1 MHYILYAFL
10 TIIIIIIVLL
20 LLLLIIIIII
30 IIIIIVN
37 YYYYYYYYYYHY
49 HYRCY
54 FLFATEAISNYWGG
68 LLGPPLLFSLVR
80 LRRFF
85 FRHKK
90 GNTGACYAGY
100 DWQ

>member
-20 LLLLIIIIII
+20 LLLLLII

>member
-10 TIIIIIIVLL
+10 TIIIIIIVVVVVV
-20 LLLLIIIIII
+20 LIIIIII
-30 IIIIIVN
+30 IIN
-37 YYYYYYYYYYHY
+37 YYYYYYHYHY

-54 FLFATEAISNYWGG
+54 FLFATQAISNYWGG